1 MKEIE
6 TLKLKVRRISKR
18 TPMNGPDLYD
28 ICFSLLSF
36 HPNKGKIEEHPVS
49 KPNVTITANH
59 LLPSDS
65 GFIMAEKL
73 QVGDIIHA
81 DLPLATK

>member
-1 MKEIE
+1 MKELE
-6 TLKLKVRRISKR
+6 TLKLKVRKIYKC

-36 HPNKGKIEEHPVS
+36 HPKKSEIKEHPVNT
-49 KPNVTITANH
+49 PNVTVTANH
-59 LLPSDS
+59 LLPSDT

-73 QVGDIIHA
+73 QIGDIIHA
-81 DLPLATK
+81 ELPLVTK